1 MPSQTVGHALQDPNI
16 RAERFVERRQ
26 ERQGQRQQ
34 LRGWQHDEARGELES
49 QMAGLTKSLER
60 DPQERNQQD
69 WWLVGVGALP
79 FSAAPRA
86 ASIVMGDT
94 PWRAGRALIE
104 SVSPKDWKTLETGG

>member
-16 RAERFVERRQ
+16 RAERFVERWQ

-60 DPQERNQQD
+60 DLQERNQQD
-69 WWLVGVGALP
+69 WWLVGVGACCP
-79 FSAAPRA
+79 SRPRRVPP
-86 ASIVMGDT
+86 ASSWGI
-94 PWRAGRALIE
+94 RR
-104 SVSPKDWKTLETGG
+104 GGPGVR